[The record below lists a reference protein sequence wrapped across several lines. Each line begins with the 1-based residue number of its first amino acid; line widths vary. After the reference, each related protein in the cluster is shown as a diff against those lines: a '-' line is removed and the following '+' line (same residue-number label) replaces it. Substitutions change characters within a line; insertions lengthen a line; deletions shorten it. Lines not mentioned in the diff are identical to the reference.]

1 MRIAMIL
8 CASCLSGLAFAT
20 LPLPS
25 DEAKA
30 KAAETAA
37 KTAWDDKVAL
47 YQLCLATER
56 TAAEYRSGLKAA
68 GKDVPP
74 PLATPPCTDP
84 GPYVSQL
91 TPTTSK
97 PLEAAGAHSPS
108 GAAASPPN
116 TAATAKEI
124 SEMARSGGGSTAR

>member
-1 MRIAMIL
+1 MRIAMVV
-8 CASCLSGLAFAT
+8 CASCLPGLAFAT
-20 LPLPS
+20 LPPPS
-25 DEAKA
+25 DEAKV

-47 YQLCLATER
+47 YKLCVASDR

-74 PLATPPCTDP
+74 PVATPPCTDP
-84 GPYVSQL
+84 GPYVAHM
-91 TPTTSK
+91 TPSTSK

-108 GAAASPPN
+108 GPAASPPN
-116 TAATAKEI
+116 TKATAKEI
-124 SEMARSGGGSTAR
+124 SEFARNAGGSTAR